1 MEATDASQQQ
11 QQQQQQAQPALDTLP
26 PSAKLA
32 LLHAQQAN
40 DNAPDASEPAVPSA
54 EDPVVVD
61 NAAFAEPII
70 AGDVPMPIGHQSQQ
84 KKKDSKRNNGKLD
97 LASESAFPSLSSS
110 GSNNRP
116 PALSAWSSSS
126 GASRVKASQP
136 MNRTGSSPRAS
147 PKANHNHSSN
157 STATPITDML
167 ELPASQQI
175 ANMPSKPLG
184 FKSSADVIQQV
195 MFKTGTN
202 IIASTNRSGTTTFLI
217 QGLPTDVAKAKREL
231 VAGLVV
237 KRTVEI
243 AVPAATRRFIIGTKG
258 KNLQQIESK
267 SGVRIN
273 FPPRSKEEEDVEL
286 DEDEKVNVTLVGDA
300 AGIAIAKAEIDK
312 IVGEK
317 TAKQTIKIDDID
329 SKYYLLL
336 AGPRNNA
343 VNALEQE
350 YDVKIQM
357 PPLVGEEA
365 GAPIVV
371 SGDKEKAQAAKQALA
386 DRYAQLQNECRTA
399 AIDVPK
405 RQHKYLAGKDGVTL
419 MEILEESGCTIELP
433 ALDDPSGNITI
444 RGPDERLIEGLT
456 LAMTKARAV
465 HVNMLDLGDMHKN
478 AANPLQHGKTM
489 LKYLRSRGKFS
500 KIESEY
506 NVQVGLPTTFV
517 GLSQSVPV
525 EFVSKEEK
533 DAFEAYK
540 AGYEACRALTPEL
553 FATVD
558 IEPHLH
564 RHIAVRHARQL
575 QRIKSRHSVEIFIPD
590 EKEEGGEIATIAL
603 VFEGKEAEGA
613 SAALEATISEIKK
626 IAADSSDFVSKTLA
640 IPSEFHRYISGP
652 NGTTLNAIAGGADS
666 AVTVRLGSASDANA
680 VIVRGPADEVNKTIA
695 EINKVYEAAKHEE
708 FVSSY
713 TTDFTIPAAY
723 SAHVIGKAGGN
734 INKLK
739 EELGIKI
746 DISDASANGEADFKT
761 SSSKKNKHLQQKVN
775 VVIQGIQTN
784 VEAAKARILVL
795 VEELADQVTLNLNV
809 PREFHRYLIGPNGR
823 YVRKLEDKYNVYV
836 KFPKSANGTASPSDE
851 NTITIRG
858 RKKDASSAK
867 EELQELY
874 EYENDEQ
881 NKRKEREAAHEQR
894 KKQQEQQ
901 KQQKQQAAAAATA
914 EAEADAQSS

>member
-1 MEATDASQQQ
+1 MESTDASQQQ
-11 QQQQQQAQPALDTLP
+11 PSLDNLP

-40 DNAPDASEPAVPSA
+40 NNAPDANEPTVPSA

-70 AGDVPMPIGHQSQQ
+70 AGDVPMPIGHHPQS
-84 KKKDSKRNNGKLD
+84 KKKELSKKTNEKLD

-110 GSNNRP
+110 GPNRP
-116 PALSAWSSSS
+116 PALSAWSSS

-136 MNRTGSSPRAS
+136 MARTASSPRATS
-147 PKANHNHSSN
+147 KVNNSSN

-167 ELPASQQI
+167 ELPANQQI

-195 MFKTGTN
+195 MSKTGTN

-217 QGLPTDVAKAKREL
+217 QGSPVDVAKAKREL

-258 KNLQQIESK
+258 KNLQQIENK

-273 FPPRSKEEEDVEL
+273 FPPRSKDEEEVEFS
-286 DEDEKVNVTLVGDA
+286 EDEKVNVTLVGDA

-312 IVGEK
+312 IVSEK

-329 SKYYLLL
+329 SKYYLHL
-336 AGPRNNA
+336 AGPHNQA
-343 VNALEQE
+343 IKALEQE
-350 YDVKIQM
+350 LNVKIQM
-357 PPLVGEEA
+357 PPLVGEEES
-365 GAPIVV
+365 APIVV
-371 SGDKEKAQAAKQALA
+371 SGDKEKVQAAKQALEE
-386 DRYAQLQNECRTA
+386 RYAQLQNKCRTA
-399 AIDVPK
+399 AIGIPK

-419 MEILEESGCTIELP
+419 VEILEESGCTIELP
-433 ALDDPSGNITI
+433 PLDDPSEDITI
-444 RGPDERLIEGLT
+444 RGPDERLIEGLS
-456 LAMTKARAV
+456 LVMAKARAV
-465 HVNMLDLGDMHKN
+465 HVNVLDLADMHKN
-478 AANPLQHGKTM
+478 ASNPVEHGKTM

-500 KIESEY
+500 KIETEH
-506 NVQVGLPTTFV
+506 NVQVGVPTNFATL
-517 GLSQSVPV
+517 GKSVPV
-525 EFVSKEEK
+525 EFVSKEQN
-533 DAFEAYK
+533 DAMDGYK

-590 EKEEGGEIATIAL
+590 EKEEGGEIATISI
-603 VFEGKEAEGA
+603 VYEGKETEGA
-613 SAALEATISEIKK
+613 KAALEATVNDIKK
-626 IAADSSDFVSKTLA
+626 IAADSSDFVSKTLT
-640 IPSEFHRYISGP
+640 ISSQYHQTISGP
-652 NGTTLNAIAGGADS
+652 NGTTLNAIIGGSES
-666 AVTVRLGSASDANA
+666 AVTVRFGSANDANA
-680 VIVRGPADEVNKTIA
+680 VNVRGPADEVTKAIA
-695 EINKVYEAAKHEE
+695 EINKVYEALKREE

-713 TTDFTIPAAY
+713 STNFTIPAAY

-739 EELGIKI
+739 EELGVKI
-746 DISDASANGEADFKT
+746 DISDSATANGDGEFKT
-761 SSSKKNKHLQQKVN
+761 SSNKKNKHLQQKVN

-784 VEAAKARILVL
+784 VEAAKTRILVL

-809 PREFHRYLIGPNGR
+809 PREFHRHLIGPNGR

-836 KFPKSANGTASPSDE
+836 KFPKTANGTASPSDE

-881 NKRKEREAAHEQR
+881 KKRKEREAAHEQR
-894 KKQQEQQ
+894 KKQQQQ
-901 KQQKQQAAAAATA
+901 KQQQQQ
-914 EAEADAQSS
+914 AQSS